1 MMDFQMPIL
10 FLEGEDQKSVY
21 ANSLCFFDVRKLMN
35 LCLQLV
41 SQHPTKLIFLSFK
54 CGLRKV
60 DWMKF
65 PDTKKVF
72 SIKTKEENFD
82 VAKFLNGDENHKLI
96 IYGIWTLNQLAP
108 KLRPI
113 FPLHKRNFVY

>member
-1 MMDFQMPIL
+1 
-10 FLEGEDQKSVY
+10 
-21 ANSLCFFDVRKLMN
+21 
-35 LCLQLV
+35 
-41 SQHPTKLIFLSFK
+41 
-54 CGLRKV
+54 
-60 DWMKF
+60 MKF

-72 SIKTKEENFD
+72 SIKTKEEKFH

-113 FPLHKRNFVY
+113 FPLHKRNFVHWVYFGNMLRNRATSKTLKQLQVERLLEF